1 MNTNLMIGRSIPA
14 EEYKE
19 IRRQERAEMDRIQ
32 EQIDNWSNPRVQYR
46 GHHIPVDL
54 KDMLET
60 TAARFPERTLFKQ
73 KFNRNEPFREITFR
87 QVLDDV
93 YALGTAFLDLGLR
106 EKKIG
111 VIGKNSYQWCETYLA
126 VTGGVGVIVPLDKE
140 LHEEELKQLTVKG
153 ELSAVITVENKYYE
167 TFKAIK
173 ESGDSQLEYVI
184 NVAMEED
191 ESLKDGNNYW
201 NKHLETGRKAVHNG
215 DRKYIDAP
223 VVNTDLSVILFTSGT
238 TDVSKGVMLNQKN
251 LVLDTYLAQTL
262 LEVRQGEDTFFSI
275 LPLHHTYECTATFLE
290 CVYNGTTMAICQ
302 GLKYI
307 VKDMQE
313 TRPNLLLGVPVIF
326 ENLYNKITRNV
337 RKSGKEKQLN
347 TLFRINRVTKK
358 IGLDISKQATKQ
370 ITELFGGEL
379 RTVICGGAA
388 VDGDILDYFG
398 DLGFRSVQGYGLTEC
413 SPVIALNPDNAKFIN
428 NKSAGY
434 LFPLSECKIVDKDED
449 GFGEICFRGPTV
461 MMGYYKDPERT
472 AEAIDSDGWY
482 HTGDLGYIDEQEYV
496 YITGRK
502 KSIIITGN
510 GKNVYPGELEFY
522 LQKSEYISESMVWG
536 DETNEDPT
544 RRGIYATI
552 RVNKEAIEDKFGAD
566 YAKEQVTEFINR
578 EVDKANEKLPLFKKI
593 THVIIRERE
602 FNKTTTHKILRRDED
617 NKWA

>member
-19 IRRQERAEMDRIQ
+19 IRRQERAKMDRIQ

-60 TAARFPERTLFKQ
+60 TVARFPERTLFKQ

-173 ESGDSQLEYVI
+173 ESGESQLEYVI

-191 ESLKDGNNYW
+191 ESPKDGYISW
-201 NKHLETGRKAVHNG
+201 NKLRETGRKAVHNG

-461 MMGYYKDPERT
+461 MMGYYKDPERS
-472 AEAIDSDGWY
+472 AQAIDSDGWY

-510 GKNVYPGELEFY
+510 GKNVYPEELEFY

-536 DETNEDPT
+536 DETNADPT

-552 RVNKEAIEDKFGAD
+552 RVNKEAIEDKFGTD
-566 YAKEQVTEFINR
+566 YSKEQVTEFINR

-593 THVIIRERE
+593 THVIIRDRD

>member
-19 IRRQERAEMDRIQ
+19 IRRQEREEMDRIQ

-60 TAARFPERTLFKQ
+60 TAARFPERALFKQ
-73 KFNRNEPFREITFR
+73 KFHRNEPFREITFR

-173 ESGDSQLEYVI
+173 ESGESQLEYVI
-184 NVAMEED
+184 NAAMEED
-191 ESLKDGNNYW
+191 ESPKDGYISW
-201 NKHLETGRKAVHNG
+201 NKLRETGRKAVHNG

-290 CVYNGTTMAICQ
+290 CVYNGATMAICQ

-313 TRPNLLLGVPVIF
+313 TQPNLLLGVPVIF

-337 RKSGKEKQLN
+337 RKSDKEKQLN
-347 TLFRINRVTKK
+347 ALFRINRVTKK

-370 ITELFGGEL
+370 ITELFGGKL

-398 DLGFRSVQGYGLTEC
+398 NLGFRSVQGYGLTEC
-413 SPVIALNPDNAKFIN
+413 SPVIALNPDSAKFIN

-449 GFGEICFRGPTV
+449 GRGEICFRGPTV

-510 GKNVYPGELEFY
+510 GKNVYPEELEYY

-536 DETNEDPT
+536 DETNENPT

-552 RVNKEAIEDKFGAD
+552 RVNKEAIEDKFGTD
-566 YAKEQVTEFINR
+566 YSKEQVTEFINR
-578 EVDKANEKLPLFKKI
+578 EVDKANENLPLFKKI
-593 THVIIRERE
+593 THVIIRDRE

>member
-60 TAARFPERTLFKQ
+60 TVARFPERTLFKQ

-173 ESGDSQLEYVI
+173 ESGESQLEYVI

-191 ESLKDGNNYW
+191 ESPKDGYISW
-201 NKHLETGRKAVHNG
+201 NKLRETGRKAVHNG

-370 ITELFGGEL
+370 ITELFGGKL

-398 DLGFRSVQGYGLTEC
+398 NLGFRSVQGYGLTEC
-413 SPVIALNPDNAKFIN
+413 SPVIALNPDSAKFIN

-449 GFGEICFRGPTV
+449 GRGEICFRGPTV

-510 GKNVYPGELEFY
+510 GKNVYPEELEYY

-536 DETNEDPT
+536 DETNENPT

-566 YAKEQVTEFINR
+566 YSKEQVTEFINR
-578 EVDKANEKLPLFKKI
+578 EVDKANENLPLFKKI
-593 THVIIRERE
+593 THVIIRDRE

>member
-1 MNTNLMIGRSIPA
+1 MNTNLMIGRSIQA

-173 ESGDSQLEYVI
+173 ESGESQLEYVI

-191 ESLKDGNNYW
+191 ESLKDGYISW
-201 NKHLETGRKAVHNG
+201 NKLRETGRKAVHNG

-461 MMGYYKDPERT
+461 MIGYYKDPERT
-472 AEAIDSDGWY
+472 AEVIDSDGWY

-510 GKNVYPGELEFY
+510 GKNVYPEELEFY

-536 DETNEDPT
+536 DETNADPT

-566 YAKEQVTEFINR
+566 YSKEQVTEFINR

>member
-19 IRRQERAEMDRIQ
+19 IRRRERAEMDRIQ

-60 TAARFPERTLFKQ
+60 TVARFPERALFKQ

-173 ESGDSQLEYVI
+173 ESGESQLEYVI

-191 ESLKDGNNYW
+191 ESLKDGYISW
-201 NKHLETGRKAVHNG
+201 NKLRETGRKAVHNG

-251 LVLDTYLAQTL
+251 LVMDTYLAQTL

-379 RTVICGGAA
+379 RSVICGGAA

-472 AEAIDSDGWY
+472 AQAIDSDGWY

-502 KSIIITGN
+502 KSIIITRN
-510 GKNVYPGELEFY
+510 GKNVYPEELEFY

-536 DETNEDPT
+536 DETNADPT

-552 RVNKEAIEDKFGAD
+552 RVNKEAIEDKFGTD
-566 YAKEQVTEFINR
+566 YSKEQVTEFINR

>member
-19 IRRQERAEMDRIQ
+19 IRRQEREEMDRIQ

-60 TAARFPERTLFKQ
+60 TAARFPERALFKQ
-73 KFNRNEPFREITFR
+73 KFHRNEPFREITFR

-173 ESGDSQLEYVI
+173 ESGESQLEYVI

-191 ESLKDGNNYW
+191 ESPKDGYISW
-201 NKHLETGRKAVHNG
+201 NKLRETGRKAVHNG

-290 CVYNGTTMAICQ
+290 CVYNGATMAICQ

-313 TRPNLLLGVPVIF
+313 TQPNLLLGVPVIF

-347 TLFRINRVTKK
+347 TLFRINRVAKK

-370 ITELFGGEL
+370 ITELFGGKL

-398 DLGFRSVQGYGLTEC
+398 NLGFRSVQGYGLTEC
-413 SPVIALNPDNAKFIN
+413 SPVIALNPDSAKFIN

-449 GFGEICFRGPTV
+449 GRGEICFRGPTV

-510 GKNVYPGELEFY
+510 GKNVYPEELEYY

-536 DETNEDPT
+536 DETNENPT

-566 YAKEQVTEFINR
+566 YSKEQVTEFINR
-578 EVDKANEKLPLFKKI
+578 EVDKANENLPLFKKI
-593 THVIIRERE
+593 THVIIRDRE

>member
-60 TAARFPERTLFKQ
+60 TVARFPERALFKQ

-167 TFKAIK
+167 TFKTIK
-173 ESGDSQLEYVI
+173 ESGESQLEYVI

-191 ESLKDGNNYW
+191 ESPKDGYISW
-201 NKHLETGRKAVHNG
+201 NKLRETGRKAVHNG

-275 LPLHHTYECTATFLE
+275 LPLHHTYECTAAFLE

-449 GFGEICFRGPTV
+449 GCGEICFRGPTV

-472 AEAIDSDGWY
+472 AQAIDSDGWY

-510 GKNVYPGELEFY
+510 GKNVYPEELEFY

-536 DETNEDPT
+536 DETNADPT

-552 RVNKEAIEDKFGAD
+552 RVNKEAIEDKFGTD
-566 YAKEQVTEFINR
+566 YSKEQVTEFINR

>member
-19 IRRQERAEMDRIQ
+19 IRRQEREEMDRIQ

-60 TAARFPERTLFKQ
+60 TAARFPERALFKQ
-73 KFNRNEPFREITFR
+73 KFHRNEPFREITFR

-173 ESGDSQLEYVI
+173 ESGESQLEYVI

-191 ESLKDGNNYW
+191 ESPKDGYISW
-201 NKHLETGRKAVHNG
+201 NKLRETGRKAVHNG

-290 CVYNGTTMAICQ
+290 CVYNGATMAICQ

-313 TRPNLLLGVPVIF
+313 TQPNLLLGVPVIF

-370 ITELFGGEL
+370 ITELFGGKL

-398 DLGFRSVQGYGLTEC
+398 NLGFRSVQGYGLTEC
-413 SPVIALNPDNAKFIN
+413 SPVIALNPDSAKFIN

-434 LFPLSECKIVDKDED
+434 LFPLGECKIVDKDED
-449 GFGEICFRGPTV
+449 GRGEICFRGPTV

-510 GKNVYPGELEFY
+510 GKNVYPEELEYY

-536 DETNEDPT
+536 DETNENPT

-566 YAKEQVTEFINR
+566 YSKEQVTEFINR
-578 EVDKANEKLPLFKKI
+578 EVDKANENLPLFKKI
-593 THVIIRERE
+593 THVIIRDRE

>member
-1 MNTNLMIGRSIPA
+1 MNTNLTIGRSIPA

-19 IRRQERAEMDRIQ
+19 IRRKEREEMDRIQ

-60 TAARFPERTLFKQ
+60 TAARFPERALFKQ
-73 KFNRNEPFREITFR
+73 KFHRNEPFREITFR

-173 ESGDSQLEYVI
+173 ESGESQLEYVI
-184 NVAMEED
+184 NAAMEED
-191 ESLKDGNNYW
+191 ESPKDGYISW
-201 NKHLETGRKAVHNG
+201 NKFRETGRKAVHNG
-215 DRKYIDAP
+215 DRKFIDAP

-251 LVLDTYLAQTL
+251 LVLDTYLAQTI

-290 CVYNGTTMAICQ
+290 CVYNGATMAICQ

-313 TRPNLLLGVPVIF
+313 TQPNLLLGVPVIF

-370 ITELFGGEL
+370 ITELFGGKL

-413 SPVIALNPDNAKFIN
+413 SPVIALNPDSAKFIN

-449 GFGEICFRGPTV
+449 GRGEICFRGPTV

-510 GKNVYPGELEFY
+510 GKNVYPEELEYY

-536 DETNEDPT
+536 DETNENPT

-566 YAKEQVTEFINR
+566 YSKEQVTEFINR
-578 EVDKANEKLPLFKKI
+578 EVDKANENLPLFKKI
-593 THVIIRERE
+593 THVIIRDRE

>member
-60 TAARFPERTLFKQ
+60 TVARFPERTLFKQ

-167 TFKAIK
+167 IFKAIK
-173 ESGDSQLEYVI
+173 ESGESQLEYVI

-191 ESLKDGNNYW
+191 ESPKDGYISW
-201 NKHLETGRKAVHNG
+201 NKLRETGRKAVHNG

-472 AEAIDSDGWY
+472 AQAIDSDGWY

-510 GKNVYPGELEFY
+510 GKNVYPEELEFY

-536 DETNEDPT
+536 DETNADPT

-552 RVNKEAIEDKFGAD
+552 RVNKEAIEDKFGTD
-566 YAKEQVTEFINR
+566 YSKEQVTEFINR
-578 EVDKANEKLPLFKKI
+578 EVDKVNEKLPLFKKI
-593 THVIIRERE
+593 THVIIRDRD

>member
-60 TAARFPERTLFKQ
+60 TVARFPERTLFKQ

-173 ESGDSQLEYVI
+173 ESGESQLEYVI

-191 ESLKDGNNYW
+191 ESPKDGYISW
-201 NKHLETGRKAVHNG
+201 NKLRETGRKAVHNG

-262 LEVRQGEDTFFSI
+262 LEVRQGADTFFSI

-461 MMGYYKDPERT
+461 MMGYYKDPERS
-472 AEAIDSDGWY
+472 AQAIDSDGWY

-510 GKNVYPGELEFY
+510 GKNVYPEELEFY

-536 DETNEDPT
+536 DETNADPT

-552 RVNKEAIEDKFGAD
+552 RVNKEAIEDKFGTD
-566 YAKEQVTEFINR
+566 YSKEQVTEFINR

-593 THVIIRERE
+593 THVIIRDRD

>member
-1 MNTNLMIGRSIPA
+1 MNTNLMIGRSIQA

-32 EQIDNWSNPRVQYR
+32 EQIDNWSNSRVQYR

-173 ESGDSQLEYVI
+173 ESGESQLEYVI

-191 ESLKDGNNYW
+191 ESLKDGYISW
-201 NKHLETGRKAVHNG
+201 NKLRETGRKAVHNG

-290 CVYNGTTMAICQ
+290 CVYNGATMAICQ

-313 TRPNLLLGVPVIF
+313 TQPNLLLGVPVIF

-472 AEAIDSDGWY
+472 AQAIDSDGWY

-510 GKNVYPGELEFY
+510 GKNVYPEELEFY

-536 DETNEDPT
+536 DETNADPT

-552 RVNKEAIEDKFGAD
+552 RVNKEAIEDKFGTD
-566 YAKEQVTEFINR
+566 YSKEQVTEFINR

>member
-1 MNTNLMIGRSIPA
+1 MNTNLMIGRSIQA

-73 KFNRNEPFREITFR
+73 KFNRNEPFRGITFR

-173 ESGDSQLEYVI
+173 ESGESQLEYVI

-191 ESLKDGNNYW
+191 ESLKDGYISW
-201 NKHLETGRKAVHNG
+201 NKLRETGRKAVHNG

-472 AEAIDSDGWY
+472 AQAIDSDGWY

-510 GKNVYPGELEFY
+510 GKNVYPEELEFY

-536 DETNEDPT
+536 DETNADPT

-566 YAKEQVTEFINR
+566 YSKEQVTEFINR

>member
-60 TAARFPERTLFKQ
+60 TVARFPERALFKQ

-173 ESGDSQLEYVI
+173 ESGESQLEYVI

-191 ESLKDGNNYW
+191 ESPKDGYISW
-201 NKHLETGRKAVHNG
+201 NKLRETGRKAVHNG

-472 AEAIDSDGWY
+472 AQAIDSDGWY

-510 GKNVYPGELEFY
+510 GKNVYPEELEFY

-536 DETNEDPT
+536 DETNADPT
-544 RRGIYATI
+544 RLGIYATL
-552 RVNKEAIEDKFGAD
+552 RVNKDAIEAKFGTD
-566 YAKEQVTEFINR
+566 YSKEQVTEFINR

>member
-46 GHHIPVDL
+46 GHDIPVDL

-60 TAARFPERTLFKQ
+60 TVAHFPERALFKQ

-140 LHEEELKQLTVKG
+140 LHEEELKQITVKG

-173 ESGDSQLEYVI
+173 ESGESQLEYVI

-191 ESLKDGNNYW
+191 ESPKDGYISW
-201 NKHLETGRKAVHNG
+201 NKLRETGRKAVHNG

-262 LEVRQGEDTFFSI
+262 LEVRQGEDTFVSI

-358 IGLDISKQATKQ
+358 IGLDISKRATKQ

-449 GFGEICFRGPTV
+449 GCGEICLRGPTV

-510 GKNVYPGELEFY
+510 GKNVYPEELEFY

-536 DETNEDPT
+536 DETNADPT

-566 YAKEQVTEFINR
+566 YSKEQVTEFINR

>member
-46 GHHIPVDL
+46 GHDIPVDL

-60 TAARFPERTLFKQ
+60 TVAHFPERALFKQ

-140 LHEEELKQLTVKG
+140 LHEEELKQITVKG

-173 ESGDSQLEYVI
+173 ESGESQLEYVI

-191 ESLKDGNNYW
+191 ESPKDGYISW
-201 NKHLETGRKAVHNG
+201 NKLRETGRKAVHNG

-223 VVNTDLSVILFTSGT
+223 VVNTDLSVILFTSGI

-358 IGLDISKQATKQ
+358 IGLDISKRATKQ

-449 GFGEICFRGPTV
+449 GCGEICLRGPTV

-510 GKNVYPGELEFY
+510 GKNVYPEELEFY

-536 DETNEDPT
+536 DETNADPT

-566 YAKEQVTEFINR
+566 YSKEQVTEFINR

-593 THVIIRERE
+593 THIIIRERE

>member
-60 TAARFPERTLFKQ
+60 TVARFPERALFKQ

-173 ESGDSQLEYVI
+173 ESGESQLEYVI

-191 ESLKDGNNYW
+191 ESLKDGYISW
-201 NKHLETGRKAVHNG
+201 NKLRETGRKAVHNG

-398 DLGFRSVQGYGLTEC
+398 DLGFRSAQGYGLTEC

-434 LFPLSECKIVDKDED
+434 LLPLSECKIVDKDED

-472 AEAIDSDGWY
+472 AQAIDSDGWY

-510 GKNVYPGELEFY
+510 GKNVYPEELEFY

-536 DETNEDPT
+536 DETNADPT

-552 RVNKEAIEDKFGAD
+552 RVNKEAIEDKFGTD
-566 YAKEQVTEFINR
+566 YSKEQVTEFINR

-602 FNKTTTHKILRRDED
+602 FNKTTTHIILRRDED

>member
-1 MNTNLMIGRSIPA
+1 MNTNLMIGRFIPA

-46 GHHIPVDL
+46 GQHIPVDL

-60 TAARFPERTLFKQ
+60 TVARFPERALFKQ

-167 TFKAIK
+167 IFKAIK
-173 ESGDSQLEYVI
+173 ESGESQLEYVI

-191 ESLKDGNNYW
+191 ESPKDGYISW
-201 NKHLETGRKAVHNG
+201 NKLRETGRKAVHNG

-379 RTVICGGAA
+379 RSVICGGAA

-472 AEAIDSDGWY
+472 AQAIDSDGWY

-510 GKNVYPGELEFY
+510 GKNVYPEELEFY

-536 DETNEDPT
+536 DETNADPT

-566 YAKEQVTEFINR
+566 YSKEQVTEFINR

>member
-60 TAARFPERTLFKQ
+60 TVARFPERTLFKQ

-173 ESGDSQLEYVI
+173 ESGESQLEYVI

-191 ESLKDGNNYW
+191 ESPKDGYISW
-201 NKHLETGRKAVHNG
+201 NKLRETGRKAVHNG

-472 AEAIDSDGWY
+472 AQAIDSDGWY

-510 GKNVYPGELEFY
+510 GKNVYPEELEFY

-536 DETNEDPT
+536 DETNADPT

-552 RVNKEAIEDKFGAD
+552 RVNKEAIEDKFGTD
-566 YAKEQVTEFINR
+566 YSKEQVTEFINR

-593 THVIIRERE
+593 THVIIRDRD

>member
-60 TAARFPERTLFKQ
+60 TVARFPERTLFKQ

-173 ESGDSQLEYVI
+173 ESGESQLEYVI

-191 ESLKDGNNYW
+191 ESPKDGYISW
-201 NKHLETGRKAVHNG
+201 NKLRETGRKAVHNG

-337 RKSGKEKQLN
+337 RKSGKENQLN

-370 ITELFGGEL
+370 ITELFGGKL

-388 VDGDILDYFG
+388 VDGDIL
-398 DLGFRSVQGYGLTEC
+398 
-413 SPVIALNPDNAKFIN
+413 A
-428 NKSAGY
+428 
-434 LFPLSECKIVDKDED
+434 
-449 GFGEICFRGPTV
+449 
-461 MMGYYKDPERT
+461 
-472 AEAIDSDGWY
+472 
-482 HTGDLGYIDEQEYV
+482 
-496 YITGRK
+496 
-502 KSIIITGN
+502 
-510 GKNVYPGELEFY
+510 
-522 LQKSEYISESMVWG
+522 
-536 DETNEDPT
+536 
-544 RRGIYATI
+544 
-552 RVNKEAIEDKFGAD
+552 
-566 YAKEQVTEFINR
+566 
-578 EVDKANEKLPLFKKI
+578 
-593 THVIIRERE
+593 
-602 FNKTTTHKILRRDED
+602 
-617 NKWA
+617 

>member
-19 IRRQERAEMDRIQ
+19 IRRQERKEMDRIQ

-60 TAARFPERTLFKQ
+60 TAARFPERALFKQ

-173 ESGDSQLEYVI
+173 ESGESQLEYVI
-184 NVAMEED
+184 NAAMEED
-191 ESLKDGNNYW
+191 ESPKDGYISW
-201 NKHLETGRKAVHNG
+201 NKLRETGRKAVHNG
-215 DRKYIDAP
+215 DRKFIDAP

-290 CVYNGTTMAICQ
+290 CVYNGATMAICQ

-313 TRPNLLLGVPVIF
+313 TQPNLLLGVPVIF

-370 ITELFGGEL
+370 ITELFGGKL

-398 DLGFRSVQGYGLTEC
+398 NLGFRSVQGYGLTEC
-413 SPVIALNPDNAKFIN
+413 SPVIALNPDSAKFIN

-449 GFGEICFRGPTV
+449 GCGEICFRGPTV

-510 GKNVYPGELEFY
+510 GKNVYPEELEYY

-536 DETNEDPT
+536 DETNENPT

-552 RVNKEAIEDKFGAD
+552 RVNKEAIEDKFGTD
-566 YAKEQVTEFINR
+566 YSKEQVTEFINR
-578 EVDKANEKLPLFKKI
+578 EVDKANENLPLFKKI
-593 THVIIRERE
+593 THVIIRDRE

>member
-60 TAARFPERTLFKQ
+60 TVARFPERALFKQ

-93 YALGTAFLDLGLR
+93 YALGTALLDLGLR

-173 ESGDSQLEYVI
+173 ESGESQLEYVI

-191 ESLKDGNNYW
+191 ESPKDGYISW
-201 NKHLETGRKAVHNG
+201 NKLRETGRKAVHNG

-290 CVYNGTTMAICQ
+290 CVYNGATMAICQ
-302 GLKYI
+302 GPKYI

-313 TRPNLLLGVPVIF
+313 TQPNLLLGVPVIF

-370 ITELFGGEL
+370 ITELFGGKL

-398 DLGFRSVQGYGLTEC
+398 NLGFRSVQGYGLTEC
-413 SPVIALNPDNAKFIN
+413 SPVIALNPDSAKFIN

-449 GFGEICFRGPTV
+449 GRGEICFRGPTV

-482 HTGDLGYIDEQEYV
+482 HTGDLGYIDEHEYV

-510 GKNVYPGELEFY
+510 GKNVYPEELEYY

-536 DETNEDPT
+536 DETNENPT

-552 RVNKEAIEDKFGAD
+552 RVNKEAIEDKFGTD
-566 YAKEQVTEFINR
+566 YSKEQVTEFINR
-578 EVDKANEKLPLFKKI
+578 EVDKANENLPLFKKI
-593 THVIIRERE
+593 THVIIRDRE

>member
-1 MNTNLMIGRSIPA
+1 MDTDSGTD
-14 EEYKE
+14 
-19 IRRQERAEMDRIQ
+19 RQLVQ
-32 EQIDNWSNPRVQYR
+32 PPRTVPR

-60 TAARFPERTLFKQ
+60 TVARFPERALFKQ

-111 VIGKNSYQWCETYLA
+111 VIGKNSYQWCETCSA

-173 ESGDSQLEYVI
+173 ESGESQLEYVI

-191 ESLKDGNNYW
+191 ESLKDGYISW
-201 NKHLETGRKAVHNG
+201 NKLRETGRKAVHNG

-290 CVYNGTTMAICQ
+290 CVYNGATMAICQ

-307 VKDMQE
+307 CKGYAGNPAE
-313 TRPNLLLGVPVIF
+313 PVAGRSGY
-326 ENLYNKITRNV
+326 L
-337 RKSGKEKQLN
+337 RKSVQQDYEKRSEERQGKTAEHPVPNQPGDEE
-347 TLFRINRVTKK
+347 NRS
-358 IGLDISKQATKQ
+358 GYFQAGHQ
-370 ITELFGGEL
+370 SRL
-379 RTVICGGAA
+379 RSSLAESFARSSAA
-388 VDGDILDYFG
+388 VRRWTATSWI
-398 DLGFRSVQGYGLTEC
+398 T
-413 SPVIALNPDNAKFIN
+413 
-428 NKSAGY
+428 SA
-434 LFPLSECKIVDKDED
+434 IW
-449 GFGEICFRGPTV
+449 
-461 MMGYYKDPERT
+461 
-472 AEAIDSDGWY
+472 DS
-482 HTGDLGYIDEQEYV
+482 
-496 YITGRK
+496 
-502 KSIIITGN
+502 
-510 GKNVYPGELEFY
+510 
-522 LQKSEYISESMVWG
+522 
-536 DETNEDPT
+536 
-544 RRGIYATI
+544 
-552 RVNKEAIEDKFGAD
+552 GA
-566 YAKEQVTEFINR
+566 
-578 EVDKANEKLPLFKKI
+578 
-593 THVIIRERE
+593 
-602 FNKTTTHKILRRDED
+602 RRDT
-617 NKWA
+617 A

>member
-46 GHHIPVDL
+46 GHDIPVDL

-60 TAARFPERTLFKQ
+60 TVAHFPERALFKQ

-140 LHEEELKQLTVKG
+140 LHEEELKQITVKG

-167 TFKAIK
+167 KFKAIK
-173 ESGDSQLEYVI
+173 DSGESQLEYVI

-191 ESLKDGNNYW
+191 ESPKDGYISW
-201 NKHLETGRKAVHNG
+201 NKLRETGRKAVHNG

-449 GFGEICFRGPTV
+449 GCGEICLRGPTV

-510 GKNVYPGELEFY
+510 GKNVYPEELEFY

-536 DETNEDPT
+536 DETNADPT

-566 YAKEQVTEFINR
+566 YSKEQVTEFINR

>member
-60 TAARFPERTLFKQ
+60 TVARFPERALFKQ

-173 ESGDSQLEYVI
+173 ESGESQLEYVI

-191 ESLKDGNNYW
+191 ESLKDGYISW
-201 NKHLETGRKAVHNG
+201 NKLRETGRKAVHNG

-223 VVNTDLSVILFTSGT
+223 IVNTDLSVILFTSGT

-370 ITELFGGEL
+370 ITELFGGKL

-449 GFGEICFRGPTV
+449 GCGEICFRGPTV

-472 AEAIDSDGWY
+472 AQAIDSDGWY

-510 GKNVYPGELEFY
+510 GKNVYPEELEFY

-536 DETNEDPT
+536 DETNADPT

-552 RVNKEAIEDKFGAD
+552 RVNKEAIEDKFGTD
-566 YAKEQVTEFINR
+566 YSKEQVTEFINR

-593 THVIIRERE
+593 THVIIRDRE

>member
-60 TAARFPERTLFKQ
+60 TVARFPERTLFKQ

-173 ESGDSQLEYVI
+173 ESGESQLEYVI

-191 ESLKDGNNYW
+191 ESPKDGYISW
-201 NKHLETGRKAVHNG
+201 NKLRETGRKAVHNG

-326 ENLYNKITRNV
+326 ENLYNKITKNV

-461 MMGYYKDPERT
+461 MMGYYKDPERS
-472 AEAIDSDGWY
+472 AQAIDSDGWY

-510 GKNVYPGELEFY
+510 GKNVYPEELEFY

-536 DETNEDPT
+536 DETNADPT

-552 RVNKEAIEDKFGAD
+552 RVNKEAIEDKFGTD
-566 YAKEQVTEFINR
+566 YSKEQVTEFINR

-593 THVIIRERE
+593 THVIIRDRD

>member
-1 MNTNLMIGRSIPA
+1 MNTNLMIGRSIQA

-19 IRRQERAEMDRIQ
+19 IRRQEREEMDRIQ

-173 ESGDSQLEYVI
+173 ESGESQLEYVI

-191 ESLKDGNNYW
+191 ESLKDGYISW
-201 NKHLETGRKAVHNG
+201 NKLRETGRKAVHNG

-223 VVNTDLSVILFTSGT
+223 VVNTDLSVILFTSGI

-290 CVYNGTTMAICQ
+290 CVYNGATMAICQ

-313 TRPNLLLGVPVIF
+313 TQPNLLLGVPVIF

-510 GKNVYPGELEFY
+510 GKNVYPEELEFY

-566 YAKEQVTEFINR
+566 YSKEQVTEFINR

>member
-1 MNTNLMIGRSIPA
+1 MNTNLMIGRSIQS

-173 ESGDSQLEYVI
+173 ESGESQLEYVI

-191 ESLKDGNNYW
+191 ESLKDGYISW
-201 NKHLETGRKAVHNG
+201 NKLRETGRKAVHNG

-313 TRPNLLLGVPVIF
+313 TQPNLLLGVPVIF

-510 GKNVYPGELEFY
+510 GKNVYPEELEFY

-566 YAKEQVTEFINR
+566 YSKEQVTEFINR

-593 THVIIRERE
+593 THVIIRDRE

>member
-32 EQIDNWSNPRVQYR
+32 DQIDNWSNPRVQYR

-60 TAARFPERTLFKQ
+60 TVARFPERALFKQ

-173 ESGDSQLEYVI
+173 ESGESQLEYVI

-191 ESLKDGNNYW
+191 ESLKDGYISW
-201 NKHLETGRKAVHNG
+201 NKLRETGRKAVHNG

-238 TDVSKGVMLNQKN
+238 TDISKGVMLNQKN

-379 RTVICGGAA
+379 RSVICGGAA

-472 AEAIDSDGWY
+472 AQAIDSDGWY
-482 HTGDLGYIDEQEYV
+482 HTGDLGYIVEQEYV

-510 GKNVYPGELEFY
+510 GKNVYPEELEFY

-536 DETNEDPT
+536 DETNADPT

-552 RVNKEAIEDKFGAD
+552 RVNKEAIEDKFGTD
-566 YAKEQVTEFINR
+566 YSKEQVTEFINR

>member
-14 EEYKE
+14 EEYKK

-60 TAARFPERTLFKQ
+60 TVARFPERALFKQ

-173 ESGDSQLEYVI
+173 ESGESQLEYVI

-191 ESLKDGNNYW
+191 ESPKDGYISW
-201 NKHLETGRKAVHNG
+201 NKLRETGRKAVHNG

-379 RTVICGGAA
+379 RSVICGGAA

-413 SPVIALNPDNAKFIN
+413 SPVIALNPDNAKYIN

-472 AEAIDSDGWY
+472 AQAIDSDGWY

-510 GKNVYPGELEFY
+510 GKNVYPEELEFY

-536 DETNEDPT
+536 DETNADPT

-552 RVNKEAIEDKFGAD
+552 RVNKESIEDKFGTD
-566 YAKEQVTEFINR
+566 YSKEQVTEFINR

>member
-1 MNTNLMIGRSIPA
+1 M
-14 EEYKE
+14 
-19 IRRQERAEMDRIQ
+19 
-32 EQIDNWSNPRVQYR
+32 
-46 GHHIPVDL
+46 
-54 KDMLET
+54 
-60 TAARFPERTLFKQ
+60 
-73 KFNRNEPFREITFR
+73 
-87 QVLDDV
+87 LDDV

-140 LHEEELKQLTVKG
+140 LHEEELKQITVKG

-173 ESGDSQLEYVI
+173 ESGESQLEYVI

-191 ESLKDGNNYW
+191 ESPKDGYISW
-201 NKHLETGRKAVHNG
+201 NKLRETGRKAVHNG

-347 TLFRINRVTKK
+347 TLFRVNRVTKK
-358 IGLDISKQATKQ
+358 IGLDISKRATKQ

-449 GFGEICFRGPTV
+449 GCGEICLRGPTV

-510 GKNVYPGELEFY
+510 GKNVYPEELEFY

-536 DETNEDPT
+536 DETNADPT

-566 YAKEQVTEFINR
+566 YSKEQVTEFINR

>member
-46 GHHIPVDL
+46 GYDIPVDL

-60 TAARFPERTLFKQ
+60 TVAHFPERALFKQ

-140 LHEEELKQLTVKG
+140 LHEEELKQITVKG

-173 ESGDSQLEYVI
+173 ESGESQLEYVI

-191 ESLKDGNNYW
+191 ESPKDGYISW
-201 NKHLETGRKAVHNG
+201 NKLRETGRKAVHNG

-449 GFGEICFRGPTV
+449 GCGEICLRGPTV

-510 GKNVYPGELEFY
+510 GKNVYPEELEFY

-536 DETNEDPT
+536 DETIADPT

-566 YAKEQVTEFINR
+566 YSKEQVTEFINR

>member
-46 GHHIPVDL
+46 GHDIPVDL

-60 TAARFPERTLFKQ
+60 TVAHFPERALFKQ

-140 LHEEELKQLTVKG
+140 LHEEELKQITVKG

-173 ESGDSQLEYVI
+173 ESGESQLEYVI

-191 ESLKDGNNYW
+191 ESPKDGYISW
-201 NKHLETGRKAVHNG
+201 NKLRETGRKAVHNG

-262 LEVRQGEDTFFSI
+262 LEVHQGEDTFFSI

-358 IGLDISKQATKQ
+358 IGLDISKRATKQ

-449 GFGEICFRGPTV
+449 GCGEICLRGPTV

-510 GKNVYPGELEFY
+510 GKNVYPEELEFY

-536 DETNEDPT
+536 DETNADPT

-566 YAKEQVTEFINR
+566 YSKEQVTEFINR

>member
-60 TAARFPERTLFKQ
+60 TVARFPERTLFKQ

-173 ESGDSQLEYVI
+173 ESGESQLEYVI

-191 ESLKDGNNYW
+191 ESPKDGYISW
-201 NKHLETGRKAVHNG
+201 NKLRETGRKAVHNG

-275 LPLHHTYECTATFLE
+275 LPLHHNYECTATFLE

-461 MMGYYKDPERT
+461 MMGYYKDPERS
-472 AEAIDSDGWY
+472 AQAIDSDGWY

-510 GKNVYPGELEFY
+510 GKNVYPEELEFY

-536 DETNEDPT
+536 DETNADPT

-552 RVNKEAIEDKFGAD
+552 RVNKEAIEDKFGTD
-566 YAKEQVTEFINR
+566 YSKEQVTEFINR

-593 THVIIRERE
+593 THVIIRDRD

>member
-60 TAARFPERTLFKQ
+60 TVARFPERALFKQ

-140 LHEEELKQLTVKG
+140 LHGEELKQLTVKG

-173 ESGDSQLEYVI
+173 ESGESQLEYVI

-191 ESLKDGNNYW
+191 ESPKDGYISW
-201 NKHLETGRKAVHNG
+201 NKLRETGRKAVHNG

-290 CVYNGTTMAICQ
+290 CVYNGATMAICQ

-358 IGLDISKQATKQ
+358 IGLDISKQ

-379 RTVICGGAA
+379 RSVICGGAA

-461 MMGYYKDPERT
+461 MMGYYKDPERM
-472 AEAIDSDGWY
+472 AQAIDSDGWY

-510 GKNVYPGELEFY
+510 GKNVYPEELEFY

-536 DETNEDPT
+536 DETNADPT

-552 RVNKEAIEDKFGAD
+552 RVNKEAIEDKFGTD
-566 YAKEQVTEFINR
+566 YSKEQVTEFINR

>member
-1 MNTNLMIGRSIPA
+1 MNTNLMIGRSIQA

-93 YALGTAFLDLGLR
+93 YALGTAFLNLGLR

-173 ESGDSQLEYVI
+173 ESGESQLEYVI

-191 ESLKDGNNYW
+191 ESLKDGYISW
-201 NKHLETGRKAVHNG
+201 NKLRETGRKAVHNG

-290 CVYNGTTMAICQ
+290 CVYNGATMAICQ

-379 RTVICGGAA
+379 RSVICGGAA

-461 MMGYYKDPERT
+461 MMGYYKNPERT
-472 AEAIDSDGWY
+472 AQAIDSDGWY

-510 GKNVYPGELEFY
+510 GKNVYPEELEFY

-536 DETNEDPT
+536 DETNTDPT

-552 RVNKEAIEDKFGAD
+552 RVNKEAIEDKFGTD
-566 YAKEQVTEFINR
+566 YSKEQVTEFINR

>member
-60 TAARFPERTLFKQ
+60 TVARFPERTLFKQ
-73 KFNRNEPFREITFR
+73 KFNRNEPFREIIFR

-173 ESGDSQLEYVI
+173 ESGESQLEYVI

-191 ESLKDGNNYW
+191 ESPKDGYISW
-201 NKHLETGRKAVHNG
+201 NKLRETGRKAVHNG

-461 MMGYYKDPERT
+461 MMGYYKDPERS
-472 AEAIDSDGWY
+472 AQAIDSDGWY

-510 GKNVYPGELEFY
+510 GKNVYPEELEFY

-536 DETNEDPT
+536 DETNADPT

-552 RVNKEAIEDKFGAD
+552 RVNKEAIEDKFGTD
-566 YAKEQVTEFINR
+566 YSKEQVTEFINR

-593 THVIIRERE
+593 THVIIRDRD

>member
-60 TAARFPERTLFKQ
+60 TVARFPERALFKQ

-140 LHEEELKQLTVKG
+140 LHEEELKQLIVKG

-167 TFKAIK
+167 IFKAIK
-173 ESGDSQLEYVI
+173 ESGESQLEYVI

-191 ESLKDGNNYW
+191 ESPKDGYISW
-201 NKHLETGRKAVHNG
+201 NKLRETGRKAVHNG

-290 CVYNGTTMAICQ
+290 CVYNGATMAICQ

-398 DLGFRSVQGYGLTEC
+398 DLGFRSAQGYGLTEC

-472 AEAIDSDGWY
+472 AQAIDSDGWY

-510 GKNVYPGELEFY
+510 GKNVYPEELEFY

-536 DETNEDPT
+536 DETNADPT

-566 YAKEQVTEFINR
+566 YSKEQVTEFINR

-602 FNKTTTHKILRRDED
+602 FNKTTPHKILRRDED

>member
-60 TAARFPERTLFKQ
+60 TVARFPERTLFKQ

-173 ESGDSQLEYVI
+173 ESGESQLEYVI

-191 ESLKDGNNYW
+191 ESLKDGYISW
-201 NKHLETGRKAVHNG
+201 NKLRETGRKAVHNG

-379 RTVICGGAA
+379 RSVICGGAA

-472 AEAIDSDGWY
+472 AQAIDSDGWY

-510 GKNVYPGELEFY
+510 GKNVYPEELEFY

-536 DETNEDPT
+536 DETNADPT

-552 RVNKEAIEDKFGAD
+552 RVNKEAIEDKFGTD
-566 YAKEQVTEFINR
+566 YSKEQVTEFINR